1 MHSTVTIIEK
11 TTNVKDYSK
20 GSCFFYQT
28 SEDTSVLPVLG
39 GEMSEEEG
47 MVGELVDVDVELLEV
62 EVVAGR
68 PFCLPNNS
76 APALSLFL
84 FLAGMFGRIFSCG

>member
-1 MHSTVTIIEK
+1 MHSTATIIVR
-11 TTNVKDYSK
+11 TTIVKDYSK

-39 GEMSEEEG
+39 GEMSEEAG
-47 MVGELVDVDVELLEV
+47 MVGELVDVEVELLVV
-62 EVVAGR
+62 EVVVGR
-68 PFCLPNNS
+68 PFCFPDS

-84 FLAGMFGRIFSCG
+84 FLAGMFGRIFSCGK